1 MNGGCSFQG
10 GVFHIV
16 FLREMEIMWRS
27 NPSLLLAR
35 EALILHLQHNTDF
48 VVKTSMV
55 DFWGQEW
62 NDYVNDE
69 VPAFLLLTD
78 AENIPWKHG
87 NLKETMEYFF
97 RCLLFHCLAHGLNCV
112 FFSGIQIT
120 ATTVMGF
127 YIDSSTIHKNYF
139 TKVKTIL
146 TGN

>member
-10 GVFHIV
+10 GIFHIV

-27 NPSLLLAR
+27 NPFLLLAR

-55 DFWGQEW
+55 DFWEQEW

-87 NLKETMEYFF
+87 NLKETMEYFSAVSCF
-97 RCLLFHCLAHGLNCV
+97 IALH
-112 FFSGIQIT
+112 
-120 ATTVMGF
+120 M
-127 YIDSSTIHKNYF
+127 D
-139 TKVKTIL
+139 
-146 TGN
+146 

>member
-1 MNGGCSFQG
+1 
-10 GVFHIV
+10 
-16 FLREMEIMWRS
+16 
-27 NPSLLLAR
+27 
-35 EALILHLQHNTDF
+35 
-48 VVKTSMV
+48 MV

-69 VPAFLLLTD
+69 VPAFLLLID

-97 RCLLFHCLAHGLNCV
+97 HCLLFHCLAHGLNCV
-112 FFSGIQIT
+112 FISGIQIT